1 MALLRAFELAAEGG
15 RGLPVAKRAA
25 ADAKHG
31 GSLFLGH
38 PAEQSGRP
46 PLLLPALLAA
56 AALVGELLLRPSARA
71 RPPVSELALAGSLG
85 GAGALRRLDGRTPA
99 EPVPQLLDRE
109 PIPAATVTLFGEAA
123 IELLA
128 DRDRVPTL
136 AVRLRVCERQLE
148 RRTDLQL
155 PQPLTRLIGDPDL
168 EQAKPPARDRVHV
181 RPLGVRGAAH
191 PLILLSA

>member
-38 PAEQSGRP
+38 PTEQSGRP

-56 AALVGELLLRPSARA
+56 AALVGELLLRPPARA
-71 RPPVSELALAGSLG
+71 LPLASSELARTGGLG

-109 PIPAATVTLFGEAA
+109 PIPAATVTLFG
-123 IELLA
+123 
-128 DRDRVPTL
+128 
-136 AVRLRVCERQLE
+136 
-148 RRTDLQL
+148 
-155 PQPLTRLIGDPDL
+155 
-168 EQAKPPARDRVHV
+168 
-181 RPLGVRGAAH
+181 
-191 PLILLSA
+191 